1 LLQEGL
7 DLFTK
12 QYGAT
17 KWTEIQQDSA
27 MTVTGLNAAL
37 LKFQKPEEADKIL
50 KIQKELDETK
60 AVLVKSI
67 DDLLMRG
74 EKIEDLARKSND
86 LSFQSKA
93 FVEKSEELNSCCTIL

>member
-1 LLQEGL
+1 M
-7 DLFTK
+7 FTK

-17 KWTEIQQDSA
+17 KWTELQQDA
-27 MTVTGLNAAL
+27 NMTVQGLNAAL
-37 LKFQKPEEADKIL
+37 LKYQKPEEADKIL

-67 DDLLMRG
+67 DDLLTRG